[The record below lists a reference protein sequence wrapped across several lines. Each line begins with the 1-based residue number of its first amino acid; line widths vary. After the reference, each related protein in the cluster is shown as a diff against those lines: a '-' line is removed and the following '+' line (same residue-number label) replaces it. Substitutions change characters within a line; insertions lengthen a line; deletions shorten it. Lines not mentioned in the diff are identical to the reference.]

1 MPTFQQD
8 VTGQTSRLIDR
19 LGFRTEKRQWV
30 RAALL
35 HGVIL
40 AAFGVFLPFI
50 QGVGFFDSVV
60 LGAYQAIAVVFAAPA
75 AAVKLE
81 PGASFRTA
89 LIHTGLCW
97 LYGILMT
104 TVMIV
109 LGVVTVLTTATVFV
123 GPSLEVFSETGIFA
137 ILLTLAVTLAST
149 WLANQFS
156 PGAAKML
163 VRVVFFS
170 LLIVF
175 FFRSRWLPDIALTG
189 AAIAAVLAIVFLFLV
204 RQAVSTS
211 AEAKA

>member
-8 VTGQTSRLIDR
+8 VSDQASRLIHR
-19 LGFRTEKRQWV
+19 LGFRKERQLWV

-35 HGVIL
+35 HGVVL

-50 QGVGFFDSVV
+50 QGVGFFDAVV

-75 AAVKLE
+75 AAAKLE
-81 PGASFRTA
+81 TGAGFRAA
-89 LIHTGLCW
+89 LIHAGLCL
-97 LYGILMT
+97 LYGILT
-104 TVMIV
+104 TTAMIV
-109 LGVVTVLTTATVFV
+109 LGGATVLTTQTVFV

-149 WLANQFS
+149 WLANRFS

-163 VRVVFFS
+163 VRVVFFA
-170 LLIVF
+170 LLILF

-189 AAIAAVLAIVFLFLV
+189 AAISAVVAIAFLFLI
-204 RQAVSTS
+204 RQTLGASS
-211 AEAKA
+211 EANA